1 MSFLSEV
8 LVQALLATAS
18 VFALMVIAVNLL
30 LTCGLL
36 VICIYY
42 IQKLIGRFDGVLA
55 AGLEKGGAY
64 SAKAAAVVDRASE
77 KVVQPAIWTEGK
89 TEQLKA
95 TSRSLA
101 S

>member
-1 MSFLSEV
+1 M
-8 LVQALLATAS
+8 QALLATAS
-18 VFALMVIAVNLL
+18 VFALIVIAVNLL

-42 IQKLIGRFDGVLA
+42 IQKLIGRFNGVLA
-55 AGLEKGGAY
+55 AGLEKGGEY
-64 SAKAAAVVDRASE
+64 STQAAAVVDRASE
-77 KVVQPAIWTEGK
+77 KVVQPVIWTEGK

-95 TSRSLA
+95 TGRSLA